1 MTKIHAFIWSMG
13 SLFLFSFAS
22 AAQPFTADISAL
34 SERRTFHQEHYEKFP
49 PPPFLTVYQKGNK
62 KLVLLAARHGAES
75 LPSVQY
81 AFDVYAPQVALVER
95 EPGEAFGGPC
105 TEAEDSYT
113 AALCGKRQIPL
124 VRADLSQEKQ
134 WQFAKENG
142 FSYEDWQMLWIIRDG
157 YGRARETDQ
166 PFTPAEA
173 IALYAK
179 RDHHAAWGEL
189 FTEKRLNAYFK
200 KYYKQNF
207 AETDFIRLYQD
218 LMNIYPE
225 KWVAKT
231 PFYRLNNAAG
241 LARSRFML
249 QNIAAALNQYDVV
262 FAEMG
267 AGHYM
272 GLVLAL
278 EKMLGDP
285 QVIDGRRLPPQN
297 LWKDCHGVP
306 FQEITL
312 IKE

>member
-1 MTKIHAFIWSMG
+1 MVKMHTFIWG
-13 SLFLFSFAS
+13 IFSLFLCSYA
-22 AAQPFTADISAL
+22 AAQPFTADFSAL
-34 SERRTFHQEHYEKFP
+34 SDARRELHQEKYELFP
-49 PPPFLTVYQKGNK
+49 TPPFLTVYQKGDK

-95 EPGEAFGGPC
+95 EPAEVFGGPC

-113 AALCGKRQIPL
+113 AALCGKWQIPL
-124 VRADLSQEKQ
+124 VRADMSQEKQ

-142 FSYEDWQMLWIIRDG
+142 FSYEDWQMLWMIRDG

-173 IALYAK
+173 IASYAK

-225 KWVAKT
+225 KWVTKT

-272 GLVLAL
+272 DLVLAL

-297 LWKDCHGVP
+297 LWKDCTVEGVE
-306 FQEITL
+306 EIVL
-312 IKE
+312 VP

>member
-1 MTKIHAFIWSMG
+1 MVKMHTFIWG
-13 SLFLFSFAS
+13 IFSLFLCSYA
-22 AAQPFTADISAL
+22 AAQPFTADFSAL
-34 SERRTFHQEHYEKFP
+34 SDARRELHQEKYELFP
-49 PPPFLTVYQKGNK
+49 TPPFLTVYQKGDK

-95 EPGEAFGGPC
+95 EPAEVFGGPC

-113 AALCGKRQIPL
+113 AALCGKWQIPL
-124 VRADLSQEKQ
+124 VRADLSLEKQ

-142 FSYEDWQMLWIIRDG
+142 FSYEDWQMLWMIRDG

-173 IALYAK
+173 IASYAK

-225 KWVAKT
+225 KWVTKT

-272 GLVLAL
+272 DLVLAL

-297 LWKDCHGVP
+297 LWKDCTVEGVE
-306 FQEITL
+306 EIVL
-312 IKE
+312 VP

>member
-13 SLFLFSFAS
+13 SLFLFSFA

-34 SERRTFHQEHYEKFP
+34 PESRRTFHQEHYEKLP
-49 PPPFLTVYQKGNK
+49 APPFLTVYTKGNK
-62 KLVLLAARHGAES
+62 KLVLLAARHGAVS

-105 TEAEDSYT
+105 TAAEDSYT
-113 AALCGKRQIPL
+113 AALAGKQQIPL
-124 VRADLSQEKQ
+124 VRADISLEKQ
-134 WQFAKENG
+134 WQFAKEHG

-166 PFTPAEA
+166 PFVPAEA
-173 IALYAK
+173 IAAYAK

-225 KWVAKT
+225 KWVTKT

-272 GLVLAL
+272 DLVVAL
-278 EKMLGDP
+278 GKMLGEP
-285 QVIDGRRLPPQN
+285 QVIDGKQLPKQK
-297 LWKDCHGVP
+297 LWQKCTVAGVK
-306 FQEITL
+306 EIVL
-312 IKE
+312 VP

>member
-1 MTKIHAFIWSMG
+1 MVKMHTFIWG
-13 SLFLFSFAS
+13 IFSLFLCSYA
-22 AAQPFTADISAL
+22 AAQPFTADFSAL
-34 SERRTFHQEHYEKFP
+34 SDARRELHQEKYELFP
-49 PPPFLTVYQKGNK
+49 TPPFLTVYQKGDK

-95 EPGEAFGGPC
+95 EPAEVFGGPC

-113 AALCGKRQIPL
+113 AALCGKWQIPL
-124 VRADLSQEKQ
+124 VRADMSQEKQ

-142 FSYEDWQMLWIIRDG
+142 FSYEDWQMLWMIRDG

-173 IALYAK
+173 IASYAK

-225 KWVAKT
+225 KWVTKT
-231 PFYRLNNAAG
+231 PFYRLNHAAG

-272 GLVLAL
+272 DLVLAL

-297 LWKDCHGVP
+297 LWKDCTVEGVE
-306 FQEITL
+306 EIVL
-312 IKE
+312 VP

>member
-1 MTKIHAFIWSMG
+1 MNLIQKLIGALG
-13 SLFLFSFAS
+13 CFLFAVSA

-34 SERRTFHQEHYEKFP
+34 SESRRTSHQEHYEKFP

-81 AFDVYAPQVALVER
+81 AFDVYVPQVALVER

-113 AALCGKRQIPL
+113 AALAGKQQIPL
-124 VRADLSQEKQ
+124 VRADISLEKQ
-134 WQFAKENG
+134 WQFAKEHG

-166 PFTPAEA
+166 PFAPAEA
-173 IALYAK
+173 IAAYAK
-179 RDHHAAWGEL
+179 RDHHVAWGEL

-218 LMNIYPE
+218 LMNVYPE
-225 KWVAKT
+225 KWVTKT
-231 PFYRLNNAAG
+231 PFYRLNSAIG

-272 GLVLAL
+272 DLVVAL
-278 EKMLGDP
+278 ENMLGEP

-297 LWKDCHGVP
+297 LWKDCHLDNLQGM
-306 FQEITL
+306 TL
-312 IKE
+312 LKE

>member
-1 MTKIHAFIWSMG
+1 MCSYA
-13 SLFLFSFAS
+13 
-22 AAQPFTADISAL
+22 AAQPFTADFSAL
-34 SERRTFHQEHYEKFP
+34 SDARRELHQEKYELFP
-49 PPPFLTVYQKGNK
+49 TPPFLTVYQKGDK

-95 EPGEAFGGPC
+95 EPAEVFGGPC

-113 AALCGKRQIPL
+113 AALCGKWQIPL
-124 VRADLSQEKQ
+124 VRADLSLEKQ

-142 FSYEDWQMLWIIRDG
+142 FSYEDWQMLWMIRDG

-173 IALYAK
+173 IASYAK

-225 KWVAKT
+225 KWVTKT

-272 GLVLAL
+272 DLVLAL

-297 LWKDCHGVP
+297 LWKDCTVEGVE
-306 FQEITL
+306 EIVL
-312 IKE
+312 VP